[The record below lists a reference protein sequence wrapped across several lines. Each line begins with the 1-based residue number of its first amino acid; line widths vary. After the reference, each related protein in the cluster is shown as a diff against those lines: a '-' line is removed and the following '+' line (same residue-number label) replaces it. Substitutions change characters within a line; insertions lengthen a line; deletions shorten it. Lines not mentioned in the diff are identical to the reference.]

1 MTTDKSRETLAIR
14 NDITWVL
21 LSSIAHVAVEAAE
34 VEDIATLKRIQTRLV
49 ALIRDIDA
57 GRSAAD
63 D

>member
-1 MTTDKSRETLAIR
+1 MTTDRSRETLAIR

-34 VEDIATLKRIQTRLV
+34 VEDITTLKRIQSRLV

-57 GRSAAD
+57 GRSVAD